1 MGIKMN
7 NIDLDKL
14 ESVLQLMEKYKMDL
28 VEIDGLKLVKTKHD
42 YPSPKTPKPLT
53 DDELLFEHEK
63 WGG

>member
-1 MGIKMN
+1 MN

-42 YPSPKTPKPLT
+42 YPSPKLGKQLT

-63 WGG
+63 WGSP